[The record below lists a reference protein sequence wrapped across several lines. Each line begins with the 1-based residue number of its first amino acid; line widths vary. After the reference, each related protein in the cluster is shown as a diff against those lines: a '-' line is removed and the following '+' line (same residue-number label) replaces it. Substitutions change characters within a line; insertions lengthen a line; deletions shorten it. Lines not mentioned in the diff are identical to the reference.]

1 VDRRRCPRRFAFAFA
16 LAFAVTGCSG
26 GAGGEAQHDKS
37 RWDYVALGDS
47 VPYGAGD
54 VAGRSFVPLYAHF
67 IEQDTGASVRV
78 HNLATDGGTARVLL
92 GQLRNDPKLRRA
104 LKGAEIL
111 TISIGANDLESH
123 LGDYASNRCG
133 GPDNQ
138 TCFRAAVMAFKPT
151 WAAILAVVLRLR
163 ADKSIIRVTN
173 DYNPFPGNARAAANL
188 GKGITDVFTR
198 YLRQL
203 NAYRCSSAEH
213 VGILCADVA
222 KAFNGANTNES
233 AFAKGLI
240 GTDEF
245 SHPSAKGHRL
255 IAQTLRALGYHPL
268 DLGLRRV
275 AQISYTGT
283 EVWRCHVS
291 SA

>member
-1 VDRRRCPRRFAFAFA
+1 MDRRRCPRRFAFALATA
-16 LAFAVTGCSG
+16 LAVTGCST
-26 GAGGEAQHDKS
+26 GGEAQHKNA

-47 VPYGAGD
+47 VPYGVGD
-54 VAGRSFVPLYAHF
+54 VAGRSFVGIYAHF
-67 IEQDTGASVRV
+67 IEEDTGASVRV
-78 HNLATDGGTARVLL
+78 HNLATGGGTAGDLL
-92 GQLRNDPKLRRA
+92 AQLRGDPKIRRA

-111 TISIGANDLESH
+111 TISIGGNDLESH

-138 TCFRAAVMAFKPT
+138 MCFRAAVAAFKPT
-151 WAAILAVVLRLR
+151 WAAILAEVLRLR
-163 ADKSIIRVTN
+163 EDKSIIRVTN
-173 DYNPFPGNARAAANL
+173 DYNPFPGNVRAAANL
-188 GKGITDVFTR
+188 GKGINDVFTH

-203 NAYRCSSAEH
+203 NQQRCSSADH

-222 KAFNGANTNES
+222 KAFNGAKTNES

-255 IAQTLRALGYHPL
+255 IAQILRGLGYRPL
-268 DLGLRRV
+268 D
-275 AQISYTGT
+275 
-283 EVWRCHVS
+283 
-291 SA
+291 

>member
-1 VDRRRCPRRFAFAFA
+1 VDGRRRTGRTAFGLAFT

-26 GAGGEAQHDKS
+26 GADGEAQHDKS

-54 VAGRSFVPLYAHF
+54 VAGRSFVPLYAHL

-78 HNLATDGGTARVLL
+78 HNLANDGGTARDLL
-92 GQLRNDPKLRRA
+92 GQLRNDPKVRRA
-104 LKGAEIL
+104 LKGAEIV
-111 TISIGANDLESH
+111 TISIGGNDLESH

-133 GPDNQ
+133 GSDNQ
-138 TCFRAAVMAFKPT
+138 MCFRAAVAAFKPT
-151 WAAILAVVLRLR
+151 WAAILAEVLRLR
-163 ADKSIIRVTN
+163 ADKSIIRVTD
-173 DYNPFPGNARAAANL
+173 DYNPFPGNVRAAANL
-188 GKGITDVFTR
+188 GKGITDVFTH

-203 NAYRCSSAEH
+203 NEQRCSSAEH

-222 KAFNGANTNES
+222 KAFNGADTNES

-245 SHPSAKGHRL
+245 AHPSAKGHRL
-255 IAQTLRALGYHPL
+255 IAQILRALGYHPL
-268 DLGLRRV
+268 D
-275 AQISYTGT
+275 
-283 EVWRCHVS
+283 
-291 SA
+291 

>member
-1 VDRRRCPRRFAFAFA
+1 
-16 LAFAVTGCSG
+16 
-26 GAGGEAQHDKS
+26 
-37 RWDYVALGDS
+37 VALGDS

-54 VAGRSFVPLYAHF
+54 VAGRSFVPLYARF

-78 HNLATDGGTARVLL
+78 HNLATDGGTARDLL
-92 GQLRNDPKLRRA
+92 AQLRDDPKLRRA
-104 LKGAEIL
+104 VKGAEIL
-111 TISIGANDLESH
+111 TISIGGNDLESH
-123 LGDYASNRCG
+123 LADYASKTCG

-138 TCFRAAVMAFKPT
+138 TCFREAVARFKPT
-151 WAAILAVVLRLR
+151 WAAILAEVLRLR
-163 ADKSIIRVTN
+163 EEKSIIRVTN

-188 GKGITDVFTR
+188 GKGITDVFTD

-222 KAFNGANTNES
+222 RAFNGANTNES

-245 SHPSAKGHRL
+245 SHPSAKGHEV
-255 IAQTLRALGYHPL
+255 IAQILRALGYRPL
-268 DLGLRRV
+268 D
-275 AQISYTGT
+275 
-283 EVWRCHVS
+283 
-291 SA
+291 

>member
-1 VDRRRCPRRFAFAFA
+1 VDRARGIRWASLTLALTSVFAA
-16 LAFAVTGCSG
+16 TGCGGGSRSG
-26 GAGGEAQHDKS
+26 AADATE

-54 VAGRSFVPLYAHF
+54 VAGKSFVPLYAHF
-67 IEQDTGASVRV
+67 IEQDTGVAVRF
-78 HNLATDGGTARVLL
+78 HNLATDGGTARDLL
-92 GQLRNDPKLRRA
+92 RQLRADQQVRRA
-104 LKGAEIL
+104 VQQAEVL

-123 LGDYASNRCG
+123 LPDYASKTCG
-133 GPDNQ
+133 APDNQ
-138 TCFRAAVMAFKPT
+138 ACFRKAVAAFKPT
-151 WAAILAVVLRLR
+151 WAAILTEIRSLRRDQSL
-163 ADKSIIRVTN
+163 IRVTN

-188 GKGITDVFTR
+188 GAHITDAFTP

-203 NAYRCSSAEH
+203 NAYRCSSAERM
-213 VGILCADVA
+213 GILCADVA

-255 IAQTLRALGYHPL
+255 IAQLLRSLGYRPL
-268 DLGLRRV
+268 
-275 AQISYTGT
+275 A
-283 EVWRCHVS
+283 
-291 SA
+291 

>member
-1 VDRRRCPRRFAFAFA
+1 MNGRRCLRRFAFALATA
-16 LAFAVTGCSG
+16 LAVTGCSR
-26 GAGGEAQHDKS
+26 GAGGEAKHKNAT
-37 RWDYVALGDS
+37 WDYVALGDS
-47 VPYGAGD
+47 VPYGVGD
-54 VAGRSFVPLYAHF
+54 VAGRSFVGIYAHYV
-67 IEQDTGASVRV
+67 EQDTGASVRV
-78 HNLATDGGTARVLL
+78 HNLAAAGGTARDLL
-92 GQLRNDPKLRRA
+92 SQLRGDPKVRRA

-111 TISIGANDLESH
+111 TISIGGNDLESH

-138 TCFRAAVMAFKPT
+138 MCFRAAVTAFEPT
-151 WAAILAVVLRLR
+151 WAAILAEVLRLR
-163 ADKSIIRVTN
+163 EGKSLIRVTN

-188 GKGITDVFTR
+188 GKGITGAFTP

-203 NAYRCSSAEH
+203 NQQRCSSAEH

-222 KAFNGANTNES
+222 TAFNGANTNES

-255 IAQTLRALGYHPL
+255 IAQILRDLGYHPL
-268 DLGLRRV
+268 D
-275 AQISYTGT
+275 
-283 EVWRCHVS
+283 
-291 SA
+291 

>member
-1 VDRRRCPRRFAFAFA
+1 MSTTVSRRAAFALA

-26 GAGGEAQHDKS
+26 GANNEAQHDKS
-37 RWDYVALGDS
+37 SWDYVALGDS

-54 VAGRSFVPLYAHF
+54 VAGRSFVSLYARF

-78 HNLATDGGTARVLL
+78 HNLATDGGTARDLL
-92 GQLRNDPKLRRA
+92 GQLREDPKLRRA
-104 LKGAEIL
+104 VKSAEIL
-111 TISIGANDLESH
+111 TISIGGNDLESH
-123 LGDYASNRCG
+123 LADYASNTCG

-138 TCFRAAVMAFKPT
+138 TCFRAAVAAFKPAWT
-151 WAAILAVVLRLR
+151 ALLAEVLRLR
-163 ADKSIIRVTN
+163 EEKSIIRVTN

-188 GKGITDVFTR
+188 GKRITDVFTH

-213 VGILCADVA
+213 VGIPCGDVA
-222 KAFNGANTNES
+222 KAFNGANSSES

-255 IAQTLRALGYHPL
+255 IAEILRALGYRPL
-268 DLGLRRV
+268 D
-275 AQISYTGT
+275 
-283 EVWRCHVS
+283 
-291 SA
+291 

>member
-1 VDRRRCPRRFAFAFA
+1 
-16 LAFAVTGCSG
+16 
-26 GAGGEAQHDKS
+26 
-37 RWDYVALGDS
+37 VALGDS

-54 VAGRSFVPLYAHF
+54 VAGRSFVPLFARF
-67 IEQDTGASVRV
+67 IEEDTGADVRFD
-78 HNLATDGGTARVLL
+78 NLSTDGGTARDLL
-92 GQLRNDPKLRRA
+92 GQLKDDPKVRRA
-104 LKGAEIL
+104 VKRAEIL

-123 LGDYASNRCG
+123 LPDYASKTCG
-133 GPDNQ
+133 GRDNQ
-138 TCFRAAVMAFKPT
+138 ACFRKAVAQFKPT
-151 WAAILAVVLRLR
+151 WAALLGEVLRLR
-163 ADKSIIRVTN
+163 KGRSIIRVTN

-188 GKGITDVFTR
+188 GAHIPDVFTP

-245 SHPSAKGHRL
+245 SHPSGKGHRL
-255 IAQTLRALGYHPL
+255 IAQLLRSLGYRPL
-268 DLGLRRV
+268 
-275 AQISYTGT
+275 A
-283 EVWRCHVS
+283 
-291 SA
+291 

>member
-1 VDRRRCPRRFAFAFA
+1 VDRERRTRLAAFAFA
-16 LAFAVTGCSG
+16 LAFAAAGC
-26 GAGGEAQHDKS
+26 AGSSAEQHRTL

-78 HNLATDGGTARVLL
+78 HNLATDGGTGRDLL
-92 GQLRNDPKLRRA
+92 RRLRDDPKLRRA
-104 LKGAEIL
+104 VKGAEIL
-111 TISIGANDLESH
+111 TISIGVNDLESH
-123 LGDYASNRCG
+123 LADYASNTCG

-138 TCFRAAVMAFKPT
+138 TCLRAAVAAFEPT
-151 WAAILAVVLRLR
+151 WAAILSEARRLR
-163 ADKSIIRVTN
+163 EEKSLIRVTN
-173 DYNPFPGNARAAANL
+173 DYNPFPGNVRAAANL

-203 NAYRCSSAEH
+203 NAYRCSSAKH
-213 VGILCADVA
+213 VGIRCADVA
-222 KAFNGANTNES
+222 KAFNGAKTDES

-255 IAQTLRALGYHPL
+255 IAQVLRALGYQPL
-268 DLGLRRV
+268 D
-275 AQISYTGT
+275 
-283 EVWRCHVS
+283 
-291 SA
+291 

>member
-1 VDRRRCPRRFAFAFA
+1 MDGERRTRLAAFALA
-16 LAFAVTGCSG
+16 LAFAVTGCAG
-26 GAGGEAQHDKS
+26 GAGGKAQHDKS

-54 VAGRSFVPLYAHF
+54 VDGRSFVPRYARL
-67 IEQDTGASVRV
+67 IERDTGASVRV
-78 HNLATDGGTARVLL
+78 HNLATDGGTARDLL
-92 GQLRNDPKLRRA
+92 GQLRDDPKVRRA
-104 LKGAEIL
+104 LKSAEIL
-111 TISIGANDLESH
+111 TISIGGNDLESH
-123 LGDYASNRCG
+123 LGDYASKTCG

-138 TCFRAAVMAFKPT
+138 TCFRAAVAAFKPT
-151 WAAILAVVLRLR
+151 WAAILAEVLRLR

-188 GKGITDVFTR
+188 GKGITDAFTP

-222 KAFNGANTNES
+222 KAFNGAETNES

-240 GTDEF
+240 GTDF
-245 SHPSAKGHRL
+245 FAHPSAKGHRL
-255 IAQTLRALGYHPL
+255 IAQILRALGYRPL
-268 DLGLRRV
+268 D
-275 AQISYTGT
+275 
-283 EVWRCHVS
+283 
-291 SA
+291 

>member
-1 VDRRRCPRRFAFAFA
+1 MRCPHRFAFAFA
-16 LAFAVTGCSG
+16 LAMTLAVTGCSTG
-26 GAGGEAQHDKS
+26 SSGEAQHKNA

-47 VPYGAGD
+47 VPSGAGD
-54 VAGRSFVPLYAHF
+54 VAGRSFVPIYAQF

-78 HNLATDGGTARVLL
+78 HNLAADGGTAQDLL
-92 GQLRNDPKLRRA
+92 GQLRGNPKVRRA

-111 TISIGANDLESH
+111 TISIGGNDLEAH
-123 LGDYASNRCG
+123 LGDYASHRCG

-138 TCFRAAVMAFKPT
+138 MCFRAAVTAFKPT
-151 WAAILAVVLRLR
+151 WAAILAEVLRLR
-163 ADKSIIRVTN
+163 ESKSIIRVTN

-188 GKGITDVFTR
+188 GKGITDVFTH

-203 NAYRCSSAEH
+203 NQQRCSSAEH

-222 KAFNGANTNES
+222 KAFNGAETNGS

-240 GTDEF
+240 GTDAF

-255 IAQTLRALGYHPL
+255 IAQILRRLGYRPL
-268 DLGLRRV
+268 D
-275 AQISYTGT
+275 
-283 EVWRCHVS
+283 
-291 SA
+291 